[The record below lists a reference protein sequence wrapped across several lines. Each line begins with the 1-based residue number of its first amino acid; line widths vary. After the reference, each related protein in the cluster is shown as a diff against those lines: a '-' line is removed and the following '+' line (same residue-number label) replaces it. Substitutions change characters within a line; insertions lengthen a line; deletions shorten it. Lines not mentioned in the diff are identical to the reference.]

1 MLNLLKKALETD
13 NIEAKNTLIQLAILE
28 VEESEAKVTVGDK
41 FNQFKNKLP
50 KVTVEIPGRE
60 KKAK

>member
-41 FNQFKNKLP
+41 INNFKAKLP